1 MQEGRGQVVGIVGE
15 PGAGKSRLL
24 YEFRQTIRDAQVT
37 YLEGRCL
44 SYGSSIPYVPIL
56 DILKQNFQIS
66 DSDTAEAVSAKVHA
80 GVSEVGLDGEEW
92 APILLLFLGVK
103 EGMERLAALTPETIK
118 ARTFDALR
126 ELSFSGSRRQTLI
139 FAVEDLHWIDKISEE
154 YLASLVESLSG
165 FRILLLCTYRP
176 GYTPPWIKKSFATQ
190 VTLRPLSS
198 KDSIRVIK
206 SVMPYEG
213 LSETLAVKTAK
224 PPGITIPPALLATAD
239 EVIE

>member
-1 MQEGRGQVVGIVGE
+1 VVGIVGE

-24 YEFRQTIRDAQVT
+24 YEFRQAIRDAQVT

-66 DSDTAEAVSAKVHA
+66 YSDTAEAVSAKIYA

-103 EGMERLAALTPETIK
+103 EGTERLAALTPETIK

-126 ELSFSGSRRQTLI
+126 KREKRR
-139 FAVEDLHWIDKISEE
+139 
-154 YLASLVESLSG
+154 
-165 FRILLLCTYRP
+165 
-176 GYTPPWIKKSFATQ
+176 
-190 VTLRPLSS
+190 S
-198 KDSIRVIK
+198 KAADSNR
-206 SVMPYEG
+206 
-213 LSETLAVKTAK
+213 
-224 PPGITIPPALLATAD
+224 
-239 EVIE
+239 